1 MYLVYKLEQC
11 NGQSLR
17 LSTCDY
23 STRPANPIG
32 VSIIANVYPLVA
44 PLAPTVFLVLQAV
57 QLLAALF
64 IILLLY
70 IRLILIHSSVP
81 SDSLL

>member
-1 MYLVYKLEQC
+1 MLWTVPQTVH
-11 NGQSLR
+11 LR
-17 LSTCDY
+17 LLYQTS
-23 STRPANPIG
+23 NPIG

-44 PLAPTVFLVLQAV
+44 PLVPIVFLVLQVV

-64 IILLLY
+64 IILVLY

-81 SDSLL
+81 WDSLL